1 VDTVW
6 VVIICIVAAIVLVA
20 LARWFLAGGRRR
32 DPGRAMPEG
41 EERPRT
47 RR

>member
-1 VDTVW
+1 MDTIW
-6 VVIICIVAAIVLVA
+6 VVLIAVVAALVLVA

-32 DPGRAMPEG
+32 DPGRVVPEA
-41 EERPRT
+41 EERPTT

>member
-1 VDTVW
+1 MDTVW
-6 VVIICIVAAIVLVA
+6 IIVICVVAAIVLVG

-32 DPGRAMPEG
+32 DPGRVLPEA
-41 EERPRT
+41 EERPTT

>member
-1 VDTVW
+1 VDAVW
-6 VVIICIVAAIVLVA
+6 IVVICVVAAIILVA

-32 DPGRAMPEG
+32 DPGRAMPDA
-41 EERPRT
+41 EERPPT

>member
-1 VDTVW
+1 MDTVW
-6 VVIICIVAAIVLVA
+6 VIVIAVVAAIVLVA

-32 DPGRAMPEG
+32 DPGRVMPEA
-41 EERPRT
+41 EEEPRT

>member
-6 VVIICIVAAIVLVA
+6 IVVIAVVAALVLVA

-32 DPGRAMPEG
+32 DPGRAMPED
-41 EERPRT
+41 EERPATPR
-47 RR
+47 

>member
-6 VVIICIVAAIVLVA
+6 IVVIGVVAAIVLVG

-32 DPGRAMPEG
+32 DPGRVMPEA
-41 EERPRT
+41 EERPTT